1 MPKRLTDEELSELKN
16 WLADQ
21 QINPNKM
28 HREFSDAVPVANL
41 LKKLYPKLIDI
52 HNYPPR
58 NNTQLKLNNWETLNF
73 KALGKIG
80 LPQSKAMLQ
89 KLAAGTPGAIES
101 LLYEIKLHDRSSK
114 KSDRCDE
121 QEQVWSENDDIMM
134 VNVNKKVGDAIVQV
148 PQKMILFSIYEHTL
162 RDSQTKESYLNAAN
176 QKIAHLESIL
186 KLKGERIDELCAQL
200 AKVSVR
206 SLIKQH
212 NLENS
217 SPNSALNFGNIEND
231 TNNKSTEYL

>member
-1 MPKRLTDEELSELKN
+1 MPKRLTDEELSELKV
-16 WLADQ
+16 WLTDQ

-41 LKKLYPKLIDI
+41 LKRLYPKLIDL
-52 HNYPPR
+52 HNYPSR

-80 LPQSKAMLQ
+80 LQQTKSMLQ

-101 LLYEIKLHDRSSK
+101 LLYDIKMQSK
-114 KSDRCDE
+114 AKQSDRIDD
-121 QEQVWSENDDIMM
+121 QELAWSENDDIIA
-134 VNVNKKVGDAIVQV
+134 VNVSKKIGDAIVQV
-148 PQKMILFSIYEHTL
+148 PQKMILYSIYESAI
-162 RDSQTKESYLNAAN
+162 RESQAKDSYLNAAN
-176 QKIAHLESIL
+176 QKIAHLENIL
-186 KLKGERIDELCAQL
+186 KLKAERIEELCAQL

-212 NLENS
+212 NFENS
-217 SPNSALNFGNIEND
+217 SPKSLLNFDNIENE
-231 TNNKSTEYL
+231 TNSKNIDY

>member
-1 MPKRLTDEELSELKN
+1 MPKRLTDEQLSDLKK

-21 QINPNKM
+21 QINPNKL

-41 LKKLYPKLIDI
+41 LKKLYPKLIDL

-80 LPQSKAMLQ
+80 LQQTKNMLH
-89 KLAAGTPGAIES
+89 KLAKGIPGAIES
-101 LLYEIKLHDRSSK
+101 LLYDIKMNDRLLK
-114 KSDRCDE
+114 KNDKNDE
-121 QEQVWSENDDIMM
+121 QEQAWSENDDIIV

-148 PQKMILFSIYEHTL
+148 PQKMILYSVYEQSV
-162 RDSQTKESYLNAAN
+162 RDLQTKDSYLNAAN
-176 QKIAHLESIL
+176 QKIAHLENLL
-186 KLKGERIDELCAQL
+186 KLKSERIDELCAQL
-200 AKVSVR
+200 AKVSMR
-206 SLIKQH
+206 SLLKQH

-217 SPNSALNFGNIEND
+217 NPNSPSNSDNIENE
-231 TNNKSTEYL
+231 TNNKSFNF